1 MGVQQGP
8 IPVQQGPTQLQQ
20 GPTQLQQGPTPVEQ
34 GPIGWSPTPVEQG
47 PGGWSP
53 TPVEQDPAQVQHGP
67 TDVAVVPRR
76 PRIRVIAAAAAALV
90 LGAGTLGG
98 VVGTQLAGSRPST
111 AGSSTSTA
119 IAVALAA
126 GQTLSTAQVASV
138 VSPSVVTIMATGN
151 GQTTE
156 GSGIVLSSN
165 GRILTNNHV
174 VAGSSGRGGRGG
186 AIAFQVT
193 LANGKKAN
201 ATVVS
206 QDATHDLAV
215 LQASGV
221 SGLTAAT
228 IGTGAAVNVGDSVLA
243 FGSPLGLEGTVTA
256 GIVSAVNRSI
266 DSEGSTLTNLIQ
278 TDAAINSGNSGGPLV
293 NAAGQVIGINVA
305 NATASNNSGSIGVGF
320 AIPVSTAIGMING
333 NVG

>member
-1 MGVQQGP
+1 M
-8 IPVQQGPTQLQQ
+8 
-20 GPTQLQQGPTPVEQ
+20 
-34 GPIGWSPTPVEQG
+34 
-47 PGGWSP
+47 
-53 TPVEQDPAQVQHGP
+53 
-67 TDVAVVPRR
+67 
-76 PRIRVIAAAAAALV
+76 IAAAAAALV

-98 VVGTQLAGSRPST
+98 VVGTRLAGSRTST

-138 VSPSVVTIMATGN
+138 VSPSVVTVMVTQN
-151 GQTTE
+151 GQTAE

-165 GRILTNNHV
+165 GRIITNNHV
-174 VAGSSGRGGRGG
+174 VADSTGRRGGGSAT
-186 AIAFQVT
+186 AIQATAIQVT
-193 LANGKKAN
+193 LADGKKAN

-256 GIVSAVNRSI
+256 GIVSAINRSI

-293 NAAGQVIGINVA
+293 NSAGQVIGINVA
-305 NATASNNSGSIGVGF
+305 NATTSNDSGSIGVGF
-320 AIPVSTAIGMING
+320 AIPISTAIGMING

>member
-1 MGVQQGP
+1 MGVQE
-8 IPVQQGPTQLQQ
+8 
-20 GPTQLQQGPTPVEQ
+20 GPTPVEQ
-34 GPIGWSPTPVEQG
+34 A
-47 PGGWSP
+47 
-53 TPVEQDPAQVQHGP
+53 PAQVQHGS
-67 TDVAVVPRR
+67 TEVAVVPRR
-76 PRIRVIAAAAAALV
+76 PRIRVLAAAAAALV

-98 VVGTQLAGSRPST
+98 VVGTQLAGSRTST

-151 GQTTE
+151 GPTTE

-174 VAGSSGRGGRGG
+174 VAGSTGRGGRGG
-186 AIAFQVT
+186 PIAIQVS

-266 DSEGSTLTNLIQ
+266 DSGGSTLTNLIQ

-305 NATASNNSGSIGVGF
+305 NATASNGSGSIGVGF
-320 AIPVSTAIGMING
+320 AIPVSTAIGIING